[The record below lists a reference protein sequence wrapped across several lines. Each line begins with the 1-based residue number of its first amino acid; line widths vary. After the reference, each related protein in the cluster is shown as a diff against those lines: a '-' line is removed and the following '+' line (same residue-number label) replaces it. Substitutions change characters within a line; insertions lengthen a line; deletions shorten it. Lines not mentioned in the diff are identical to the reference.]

1 MKLSRTITAIAAV
14 LIAAP
19 LALAGCSSTGNAANS
34 SQSGSA
40 SDTAASSDAGTGGAT
55 KSGQKSATFALV
67 SHGSPGDS
75 FWDVVKSGAE
85 QAASDLGVKVD
96 YQSSPDPVQ
105 QSQLINNA
113 VAQKV
118 DGLIVSMANPDGVK
132 AAVEAA
138 VKAGIP
144 VITINSGLE
153 QSKEFGAET
162 HVGQSELIAGQGAGE
177 QMAKAGLK
185 NVICVIH
192 EAGNTGLEDRCKGV
206 ADKLGGK
213 VENIQVD
220 VSNLADAQNTIKS
233 KLLADPS
240 IDGVIT
246 LNNGV
251 AVAASKAID
260 EAGSKAKL
268 ATFDVSADVTKLIED
283 GKILFAVDQQPYLQG
298 YLPVTFL
305 TLQVRNGDV
314 VGGGQPVYS
323 GPGYVTKDNAA
334 QVAEFAKNGTR

>member
-1 MKLSRTITAIAAV
+1 MKLSRTLTAIGAL

-19 LALAGCSSTGNAANS
+19 LALAGCSSTDASTNGSTESSAAAPAA
-34 SQSGSA
+34 SQS
-40 SDTAASSDAGTGGAT
+40 AAAPADDSR
-55 KSGQKSATFALV
+55 KSATFALI

-85 QAASDLGVKVD
+85 QAAKDLGVKVD
-96 YQSSPDPVQ
+96 YQSNPDPVQ
-105 QSQLINNA
+105 QSQLIDNA

-118 DGLIVSMANPDGVK
+118 DGLIVSMANPDGLKSSVEK
-132 AAVEAA
+132 AVA
-138 VKAGIP
+138 AGIP

-153 QSKEFGAET
+153 ESKEFGAET

-220 VSNLADAQNTIKS
+220 VANLADAQNTIKS

-260 EAGSKAKL
+260 EAGSSAKL
-268 ATFDVSADVTKLIED
+268 ATFDVSADVTKLIEE

-334 QVAEFAKNGTR
+334 QVAQFAANGTR